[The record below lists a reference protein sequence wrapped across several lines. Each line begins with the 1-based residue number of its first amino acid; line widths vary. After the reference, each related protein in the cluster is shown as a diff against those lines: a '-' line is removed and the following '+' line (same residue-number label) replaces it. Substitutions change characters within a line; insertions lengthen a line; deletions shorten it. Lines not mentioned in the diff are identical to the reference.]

1 MNAEDKTIMFAELVC
16 WIQIGESQE
25 VQLNILVS
33 SLELCLDGIKKNA
46 QASFIL
52 QLSLWL
58 HRYGSNASYS
68 PSVDVVYY
76 GQ

>member
-33 SLELCLDGIKKNA
+33 SLELCLDGIKKMHRLPLYYSSHYGYTGMA
-46 QASFIL
+46 VM
-52 QLSLWL
+52 L
-58 HRYGSNASYS
+58 HTL
-68 PSVDVVYY
+68 PV
-76 GQ
+76 